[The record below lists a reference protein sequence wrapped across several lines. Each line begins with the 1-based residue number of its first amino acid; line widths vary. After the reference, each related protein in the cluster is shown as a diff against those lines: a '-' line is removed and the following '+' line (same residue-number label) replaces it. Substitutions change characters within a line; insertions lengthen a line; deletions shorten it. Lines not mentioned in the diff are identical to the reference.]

1 MLMLTMISL
10 LNLLPTLLEYPALKR
25 VCCLLNCSRNE
36 FSYIVGVEY
45 VHYFDLSSLTI
56 DAALREF
63 LRKLVLTG
71 ETQERERI
79 LAHFSHRYL
88 ECNPG
93 TFNSEGNILLSKL
106 MQI

>member
-1 MLMLTMISL
+1 
-10 LNLLPTLLEYPALKR
+10 
-25 VCCLLNCSRNE
+25 
-36 FSYIVGVEY
+36 VEY
-45 VHYFDLSSLTI
+45 VHYFDLSGLTL

-79 LAHFSHRYL
+79 LAHFSRRYL

-93 TFNSEGNILLSKL
+93 TFYSEGNIFH
-106 MQI
+106 

>member
-1 MLMLTMISL
+1 MKL
-10 LNLLPTLLEYPALKR
+10 
-25 VCCLLNCSRNE
+25 VCVLCCCSRNE

-45 VHYFDLSSLTI
+45 VRYFDLSGLTL

-79 LAHFSHRYL
+79 LAHFSRRYL
-88 ECNPG
+88 DCNPR
-93 TFNSEGNILLSKL
+93 TFNSEGKIFP
-106 MQI
+106 